1 MKLRKNSG
9 KILWGLFFILA
20 AVYVVVSKL
29 WIMPEISVFS
39 VLLTVFFIWLF
50 LNGIRNVN
58 FWEILF
64 SIAFICIIYDDWL
77 GITAL
82 TPWTVLGAALL
93 GSIGL
98 SLIFKKKSGHSP
110 SISFEFDSDS
120 DNEDGK
126 YIGENIKIDNNFG
139 TAIKYVNS
147 ECLTKVVLCFPFF
160 RNVKICFAKAIVN
173 FDFCTSG
180 LDNGIIKVYGK
191 RTKAIIHIRHTE
203 VIGSVKIHGV
213 CEGSSNNTLKLKGET
228 SFGEINIYYI

>member
-93 GSIGL
+93 DTALPFLL
-98 SLIFKKKSGHSP
+98 SMTV
-110 SISFEFDSDS
+110 
-120 DNEDGK
+120 
-126 YIGENIKIDNNFG
+126 
-139 TAIKYVNS
+139 TATTRMES
-147 ECLTKVVLCFPFF
+147 TL
-160 RNVKICFAKAIVN
+160 VKI
-173 FDFCTSG
+173 
-180 LDNGIIKVYGK
+180 
-191 RTKAIIHIRHTE
+191 
-203 VIGSVKIHGV
+203 
-213 CEGSSNNTLKLKGET
+213 
-228 SFGEINIYYI
+228 

>member
-29 WIMPEISVFS
+29 WIMPEVSVFS
-39 VLLTVFFIWLF
+39 ILLTVFFIWLF

-64 SIAFICIIYDDWL
+64 SIAFICIIYDDQL

-98 SLIFKKKSGHSP
+98 SLIFKKRVDTNLPFLLSMTV
-110 SISFEFDSDS
+110 
-120 DNEDGK
+120 
-126 YIGENIKIDNNFG
+126 
-139 TAIKYVNS
+139 TATTRMRS
-147 ECLTKVVLCFPFF
+147 TL
-160 RNVKICFAKAIVN
+160 VKISKLITILAQP
-173 FDFCTSG
+173 
-180 LDNGIIKVYGK
+180 
-191 RTKAIIHIRHTE
+191 
-203 VIGSVKIHGV
+203 
-213 CEGSSNNTLKLKGET
+213 SNT
-228 SFGEINIYYI
+228 

>member
-82 TPWTVLGAALL
+82 TQW
-93 GSIGL
+93 
-98 SLIFKKKSGHSP
+98 
-110 SISFEFDSDS
+110 
-120 DNEDGK
+120 NEDGK

-147 ECLTKVVLCFPFF
+147 DNFCMADVDNSFGSLTVYFD
-160 RNVKICFAKAIVN
+160 NAIIQSGSAK
-173 FDFCTSG
+173 
-180 LDNGIIKVYGK
+180 IKVDNSFGETNLYIPK
-191 RTKAIIHIRHTE
+191 EWKTE
-203 VIGSVKIHGV
+203 NNLGQAFGSVKIHGV

>member
-147 ECLTKVVLCFPFF
+147 D
-160 RNVKICFAKAIVN
+160 N
-173 FDFCTSG
+173 FCMADV
-180 LDNGIIKVYGK
+180 DNSFGETNLYIPKEWK
-191 RTKAIIHIRHTE
+191 TE
-203 VIGSVKIHGV
+203 NNLGQAFGSVKIHGV

>member
-29 WIMPEISVFS
+29 WITPEISVFS

-82 TPWTVLGAALL
+82 TPWTVLGAHY
-93 GSIGL
+93 S
-98 SLIFKKKSGHSP
+98 
-110 SISFEFDSDS
+110 EVSD
-120 DNEDGK
+120 
-126 YIGENIKIDNNFG
+126 F
-139 TAIKYVNS
+139 
-147 ECLTKVVLCFPFF
+147 L
-160 RNVKICFAKAIVN
+160 
-173 FDFCTSG
+173 
-180 LDNGIIKVYGK
+180 
-191 RTKAIIHIRHTE
+191 
-203 VIGSVKIHGV
+203 
-213 CEGSSNNTLKLKGET
+213 
-228 SFGEINIYYI
+228 

>member
-98 SLIFKKKSGHSP
+98 SLIFKKRA
-110 SISFEFDSDS
+110 D
-120 DNEDGK
+120 
-126 YIGENIKIDNNFG
+126 
-139 TAIKYVNS
+139 TALPFLLS
-147 ECLTKVVLCFPFF
+147 LTVTATTRMESTL
-160 RNVKICFAKAIVN
+160 VKISKLITILAQP
-173 FDFCTSG
+173 
-180 LDNGIIKVYGK
+180 
-191 RTKAIIHIRHTE
+191 
-203 VIGSVKIHGV
+203 
-213 CEGSSNNTLKLKGET
+213 SNT
-228 SFGEINIYYI
+228 